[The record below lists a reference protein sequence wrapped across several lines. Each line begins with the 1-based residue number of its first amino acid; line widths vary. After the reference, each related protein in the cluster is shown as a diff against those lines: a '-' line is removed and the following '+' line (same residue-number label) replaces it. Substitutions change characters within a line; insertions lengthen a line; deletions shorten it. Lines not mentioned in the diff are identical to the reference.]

1 MSYLYYLNPVAH
13 EISSQRRQ
21 ICRFAYIGHVYKLEG
36 DVVPQDDSMSYLNP
50 VTHEIS
56 SRRRQICRR
65 VLHGYFHPMA
75 TLSYIGHLFKLE
87 GDVVPQDDSTFLPQN
102 RQ

>member
-1 MSYLYYLNPVAH
+1 MSYL
-13 EISSQRRQ
+13 
-21 ICRFAYIGHVYKLEG
+21 
-36 DVVPQDDSMSYLNP
+36 SYLNP
-50 VTHEIS
+50 VKLPKEANLQKGPTI
-56 SRRRQICRR
+56 

-87 GDVVPQDDSTFLPQN
+87 GDVVPQYDILFLPQN

>member
-1 MSYLYYLNPVAH
+1 MNLPTSECCTELIFYKVMSYLSPVAN
-13 EISSQRRQ
+13 EISFQRRQ
-21 ICRFAYIGHVYKLEG
+21 ICG
-36 DVVPQDDSMSYLNP
+36 
-50 VTHEIS
+50 
-56 SRRRQICRR
+56 R

-87 GDVVPQDDSTFLPQN
+87 GDVVPQDDSIFLPQN